1 MDPDR
6 PLAPLAFLDTETD
19 GVHPGRKVW
28 EIAVV
33 RREPDGTETSF
44 ECFVAIDLST
54 ADPFGLRVGR
64 FWDRHPFG
72 MQLAGNILGRFK
84 EREMLTPA
92 QAAIE
97 VAKFTHGAHVVGA
110 VPNFDTE
117 TLDPL
122 LRANGLVP
130 SWHYHLVDVENLAI
144 GWLAAR
150 GTVIAP
156 PYNSKDILE
165 LLELP
170 PVPED
175 ALHTAMGDV
184 RHIVMPIY
192 DLVMGE

>member
-1 MDPDR
+1 MDTDR
-6 PLAPLAFLDTETD
+6 SLAPLAFLDTETD

-33 RREPDGTETSF
+33 RREPDGTETSM
-44 ECFVAIDLST
+44 ECFVEIDLST

-72 MQLAGNILGRFK
+72 RLISTGNDKWIGDAL
-84 EREMLTPA
+84 LPH
-92 QAAIE
+92 QAAIA
-97 VAKFTHGAHVVGA
+97 VAKFTHGAHIVGA

-122 LRANGLVP
+122 LRTNGLVP

-165 LLELP
+165 LLDLP

-192 DLVMGE
+192 DLVMGK